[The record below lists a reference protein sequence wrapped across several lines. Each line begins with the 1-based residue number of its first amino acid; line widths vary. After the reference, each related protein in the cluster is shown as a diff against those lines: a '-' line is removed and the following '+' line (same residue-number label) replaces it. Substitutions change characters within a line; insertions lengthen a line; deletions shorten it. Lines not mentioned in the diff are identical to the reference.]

1 MDEQNLHDGRNGKQ
15 KKREQMVTDYT
26 AGSTSVMQVKLEE
39 NQQFSFWML
48 IVFRWRLKSRRLHTP
63 IERHR

>member
-1 MDEQNLHDGRNGKQ
+1 MTAAMENK

-39 NQQFSFWML
+39 NQQFLFWML
-48 IVFRWRLKSRRLHTP
+48 IVFRRVGGGASFCAVTHQDLR
-63 IERHR
+63 